1 MWNDN
6 TVSSDYL
13 FYKPYASIIA
23 RAAMDRSRSPL
34 TIGVFGSWGTGKT
47 TLLSMVQ
54 DEIENKAQDKGT
66 LCIRLNAWTFEGYDD
81 AKTALMEALLQSLQE
96 KQPFLPYREKIKNIF
111 SHLNLMKVSSILM
124 SAGLPI
130 ALRMLMGATGGTFV
144 SVNTKSTADG
154 LTEMVPKLTS
164 EFTEAA
170 GQNNTMQSIRKFR
183 EELESLLQS
192 ADVQNIVVLL
202 DDLDRCMPDAI
213 IDMLEA
219 IRLFLTIPKLTFV
232 VAADDDVIK
241 YAVNRKY
248 PDKDNL
254 DLNLAGEYVEKMFQY
269 SLYIPGLSNKDIENN
284 LLLLAARSHL
294 EPSAY
299 SRIIQELHD
308 TRRILDKKR
317 IEADE
322 ILSMI
327 VRWNLPVTG
336 GQSALAEDLRI
347 IDQVRG
353 LISFSLKGNPRKAK
367 HFMNTLETKLEL
379 GELYFGVN
387 LRKDVLAKLMAL
399 REIDPDLFLTLY
411 VWNQGFT
418 TENSQ
423 MARMTAEVL
432 GNPAG
437 TSYSEWRKPLVL
449 KWLTSEPVGLEK
461 LRLDRYFY
469 LFRECLPVPGS
480 PMILQSDKAEG
491 IARKEE
497 APALALASA
506 PVITEPA
513 PQAAVPADVLPEAE
527 KEPAAPGAEEPEAE
541 PPACEAFPEA
551 DWNISDAP
559 EEFFDTAEETKSN
572 MPSALEALLYYPI

>member
-6 TVSSDYL
+6 VASSDYL
-13 FYKPYASIIA
+13 FYKPYATIIA
-23 RAAMDRSRSPL
+23 RAAMDRDRSPL

-54 DEIENKAQDKGT
+54 DEIEHKAADSAT

-96 KQPFLPYREKIKNIF
+96 KQPFLPYKEKIKNIF

-124 SAGLPI
+124 TAGLPI
-130 ALRMLMGATGGTFV
+130 AIRMLLGATGGTFV
-144 SVNTKSTADG
+144 NVNTKSTADG

-164 EFTEAA
+164 EFSEAA
-170 GQNNTMQSIRKFR
+170 GQNTTMQSIRKFR
-183 EELESLLQS
+183 QEMESLLQ
-192 ADVQNIVVLL
+192 AAEVENIVVLL

-232 VAADDDVIK
+232 VAADDSVIK

-248 PDKDNL
+248 PDKENL

-269 SLYIPGLSNKDIENN
+269 CVHIPGLTNKDIENN

-294 EPSAY
+294 ESAAY
-299 SRIIQELHD
+299 GRIIQELHD
-308 TRRILDKKR
+308 TRRILDKNR
-317 IEADE
+317 IEAEE
-322 ILSMI
+322 ILSLI
-327 VRWNLPVTG
+327 RRWNLPILE
-336 GQSALAEDLRI
+336 GQSSLAEDLKT

-353 LISFSLKGNPRKAK
+353 LISSSLKGNPRKAK

-411 VWNQGFT
+411 IWNQGFT
-418 TENSQ
+418 TEDAQ
-423 MARMTAEVL
+423 MARMISEVL
-432 GNPAG
+432 GDPAG

-449 KWLTSEPVGLEK
+449 KWLTAEPLGLEK

-480 PMILQSDKAEG
+480 PMILQSQPAEG

-497 APALALASA
+497 ASALPVAAASPA
-506 PVITEPA
+506 
-513 PQAAVPADVLPEAE
+513 AAVPEGEAE
-527 KEPAAPGAEEPEAE
+527 REPVPVKEEEPGKEA
-541 PPACEAFPEA
+541 PAREVFPEA
-551 DWNISDAP
+551 DWNVSDAP
-559 EEFFDTAEETKSN
+559 EEFFDTPEERKSD
-572 MPSALEALLYYPI
+572 MPSVLEALLYYPI